1 MFFTAINQMMTEG
14 VDLTLV
20 IRKANGQMAVSVLP
34 KSNGLKD
41 EAQNHIIPLTLKGVP
56 QELDTGFLQAVARPV
71 QKATGLITNMAQ
83 FEAQADKAAADS
95 KAAKEEKAK
104 ETKEEKEKEKREKYE
119 KHLKKAEE
127 LIAAGKHSEAVSALG
142 QARLHAKPQDL
153 KKIDSMVEEQK
164 KAMNKGS
171 LFELM
176 DEPAPQPQPQPQQ
189 QPQPMAATAQQR
201 QQPQPQ
207 PMAVSVQ
214 QPPYP
219 PQPQVPGSM
228 AGQPQQPSMWPPQQ
242 PPQGPA
248 QYYAQPQPQPYMGQ
262 QPVPQQAPQPAHG
275 GYHGTHW
282 QEPVQHP
289 EELSPHYHA
298 GEDEP
303 NYRPEDYEEYPDFPQ
318 SMLENHVSQYQ
329 AV

>member
-14 VDLTLV
+14 VDLTIV
-20 IRKANGQMAVSVLP
+20 IRKANGQMAVSTLP

-41 EAQNHIIPLTLKGVP
+41 EAQNHIVPLTVSGLP
-56 QELDTGFLQAVARPV
+56 EELDAGFLQTVARPI
-71 QKATGLITNMAQ
+71 QKVAGLITNMAQ

-104 ETKEEKEKEKREKYE
+104 ETKEEKEKREKYE

-189 QPQPMAATAQQR
+189 QPQPMAATAT
-201 QQPQPQ
+201 
-207 PMAVSVQ
+207 ATTKGSSHAATALSAAA
-214 QPPYP
+214 
-219 PQPQVPGSM
+219 PGSETDSRTT
-228 AGQPQQPSMWPPQQ
+228 A
-242 PPQGPA
+242 A
-248 QYYAQPQPQPYMGQ
+248 AYD
-262 QPVPQQAPQPAHG
+262 
-275 GYHGTHW
+275 GTTAATAFD
-282 QEPVQHP
+282 VATATTAAKTA
-289 EELSPHYHA
+289 SATAAICRTTAYGSA
-298 GEDEP
+298 ASIRGT
-303 NYRPEDYEEYPDFPQ
+303 
-318 SMLENHVSQYQ
+318 V
-329 AV
+329 